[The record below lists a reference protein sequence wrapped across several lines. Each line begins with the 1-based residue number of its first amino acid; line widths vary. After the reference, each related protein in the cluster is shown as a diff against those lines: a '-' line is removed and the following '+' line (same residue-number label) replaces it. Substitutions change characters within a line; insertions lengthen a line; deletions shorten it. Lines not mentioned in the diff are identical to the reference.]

1 MKKTLAIILCVA
13 MVLSLVFALGA
24 CGKKQDGGDTTS
36 TSSSSGK
43 DVKGETVDTTVFKA
57 VCPKGWLNIPQT
69 DVWGEQDEDGNYPLK
84 TDALQFCKG
93 AKSEWDAFSKP
104 SVNIY
109 QLTSSIDDTID
120 GFGWW
125 YKTVEETTFTV
136 NGQELRGVALT
147 DDNLSGDGEYKYE
160 CAFINVGG
168 VDFQIMLMTQDDDG
182 SETGLSMA
190 DPEVQ
195 AIIGSIELD

>member
-24 CGKKQDGGDTTS
+24 CGKKQEDGGTPS
-36 TSSSSGK
+36 GSSSSGK
-43 DVKGETVDTTVFKA
+43 DVKGETIDTTVFKA
-57 VCPKGWLNIPQT
+57 VCPKGWMNIAQT
-69 DVWGEQDEDGNYPLK
+69 DVFGEQDEDGNYPLK
-84 TDALQFCKG
+84 TDALMFCKG

-109 QLTSSIDDTID
+109 MLTSSVDDTIE

-125 YKTVEETTFTV
+125 YKTVEETTFNI
-136 NGQELRGVALT
+136 NGADVRGCKIT
-147 DDNLSGDGEYKYE
+147 DDNLSGDAEDAYE
-160 CAFINVGG
+160 CAFVNVGG
-168 VDFQIMLMTQDDDG
+168 TDFQIMFLTKDDD
-182 SETGLSMA
+182 EDTGLSMA

-195 AIIGSIELD
+195 AIIASIELD